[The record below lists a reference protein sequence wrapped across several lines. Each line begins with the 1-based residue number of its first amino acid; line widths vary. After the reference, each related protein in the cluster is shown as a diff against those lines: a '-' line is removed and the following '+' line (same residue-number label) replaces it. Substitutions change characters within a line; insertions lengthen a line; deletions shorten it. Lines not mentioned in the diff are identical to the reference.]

1 MKRDYYEILGI
12 DKNASQ
18 EEIKKAYRRL
28 AKKYHPDINLD
39 KKETGEKF
47 KEISEAYEVLADP
60 DKRSNYDRFG
70 HAAVQDAFGRG
81 GFSWGD
87 FTHFGDIEDLFGRD
101 FFGGGIFDIFF
112 GPKKERYRPTRGAD
126 LRYDLDIALEDA
138 AFGTTKEVEISRM
151 VICDSCDGSG
161 AGPGG
166 LKACS
171 DCHGTGQISQSR
183 RTAFGMFTSVTTCNK
198 CRGNGKIIESLCTTC
213 HGDGKVRRTRKI
225 SVKIPPGVDT
235 GSRLRIVGEGE
246 AGTRGG
252 SAGDLYIIVD
262 VKPHEIFRREGNDVI
277 CEVPISFT
285 QAALGAEVEAPTLK
299 GKTKIKIPQSTQ
311 TGTLFSLKGMG
322 IPHLSRRGNGDQH
335 VKVVVKTPTN
345 LGKEQ
350 KELLLKLGDESE
362 KSTGILKR
370 RMKTNKK
377 NK

>member
-39 KKETGEKF
+39 KKEKGEKF
-47 KEISEAYEVLADP
+47 KEISEAYEILADP

-112 GPKKERYRPTRGAD
+112 GSNRGGYRPTRGVD
-126 LRYDLDIALEDA
+126 LRYDLDITLEDA
-138 AFGTTKEVEISRM
+138 AFGTTKEVEIPRM
-151 VICDSCDGSG
+151 VKCDSCNGSG
-161 AGPGG
+161 AKTGG
-166 LKACS
+166 LKTCP
-171 DCHGTGQISQSR
+171 DCNGTGQKRQER
-183 RTAFGMFTSVTTCNK
+183 RTAFGMFTSITTCGR
-198 CRGNGKIIESLCTTC
+198 CRGEGKTIEAICSDCN
-213 HGDGKVRRTRKI
+213 GDGKVRRIRKI

-262 VKPHEIFRREGNDVI
+262 VKPHEIFKREGNDVI
-277 CEVPISFT
+277 CEIPISFT
-285 QAALGAEVEAPTLK
+285 QAALGAEVEVPTLK
-299 GKTKIKIPQSTQ
+299 GKTKIKIPPSTQ

-322 IPHLSRRGNGDQH
+322 IPHLNRRGNGDQH

-345 LGKEQ
+345 LSKEQ
-350 KELLLKLGDESE
+350 KELLLKLEEDE
-362 KSTGILKR
+362 KSTGFWKR
-370 RMKTNKK
+370 
-377 NK
+377 